1 MKPELPIIGQ
11 DDPEAPLPATEVEY
25 ALILSQMIEVA
36 EQDPSQLRL
45 AIYEFARA
53 KLIYNT
59 MNAKLAEKERLAISL
74 EAAIAGVENFSR
86 RRLENRRMVFSHEGT
101 ELADLLEKHVPQPM
115 LEKSEPASAMREESV
130 SAAPPKDALLSHA
143 RTAWD
148 RAPQLNWFAI
158 VLFIFV
164 AVAGLVLFMQ
174 RSSPLR
180 DDKKAT
186 ASVASPEKKDAG
198 SRTPDDVPKKNDA
211 AGSDFPPASIPLP
224 NDYGIYAV
232 NGSTLLQLQPLAEQV
247 PDKRIEMS
255 TPITQVSQVTI
266 SDGAAKFIIYRRD
279 FASDAPDRVEVR
291 VVARVSRVVRFDA
304 KGKPIFSPAPSSWIM
319 RNIVYEFKVR
329 PIPGRPEMLM
339 VQAKDSALALPS
351 GRYVISL
358 KDRGYDFNVAGQVV
372 DPAQCV
378 ERTDAMNGSFYSDC
392 QQ

>member
-11 DDPEAPLPATEVEY
+11 DDPEASPPATEVEY

-86 RRLENRRMVFSHEGT
+86 RRLENRRMVFSHGGT
-101 ELADLLEKHVPQPM
+101 ELADRLDKHLSQPM
-115 LEKSEPASAMREESV
+115 LEKSGPAPDRREESV
-130 SAAPPKDALLSHA
+130 SVAPPPDAWLTSA

-148 RAPQLNWFAI
+148 RAPQLNWFALA
-158 VLFIFV
+158 LFIVV
-164 AVAGLVLFMQ
+164 AVAGLILFMQ
-174 RSSPLR
+174 RSSLR

-186 ASVASPEKKDAG
+186 APVVIPESKNAG
-198 SRTPDDVPKKNDA
+198 SRRPDEALKKNDA
-211 AGSDFPPASIPLP
+211 AISDVPPPSIPLP
-224 NDYGIYAV
+224 TDYGVYAI
-232 NGSTLLQLQPLAEQV
+232 NGSTLLELQPLAEQV

-255 TPITQVSQVTI
+255 TPITQVSQAI
-266 SDGAAKFIIYRRD
+266 IPDGAAKFIVYRRD
-279 FASDAPDRVEVR
+279 FASDAPERVEVR
-291 VVARVSRVVRFDA
+291 VVARVSRIVRFDV

-319 RNIVYEFKVR
+319 RNVVYEFKVR

-339 VQAKDSALALPS
+339 VQANDPALVLPS